1 MGAAGQPAHQPAAS
15 LVAAQFALN
24 GGADD
29 KVFRLERVDNE
40 LCKSLIKDGDEV
52 AALQAK

>member
-1 MGAAGQPAHQPAAS
+1 VWLADKPQDES
-15 LVAAQFALN
+15 AQFELK
-24 GGADD
+24 GGTDD

-40 LCKSLIKDGDEV
+40 LCKSLSKDGDEV